1 MAKNKKKRNRQKK
14 KLAQKRKENRF
25 SQIPQEQKAPTPSLS
40 QNFLKKDLRKTF
52 ICALL
57 IIAFEFMLYGWKK

>member
-25 SQIPQEQKAPTPSLS
+25 SQIPQEQKAPASPLP

-57 IIAFEFMLYGWKK
+57 IIAFEFMLYWWKK

>member
-25 SQIPQEQKAPTPSLS
+25 SQTLQDQKAPVPSLP
-40 QNFLKKDLRKTF
+40 QNFLKKDLLKTF

-57 IIAFEFMLYGWKK
+57 IIAFEFMLYWWKK

>member
-25 SQIPQEQKAPTPSLS
+25 SQTLQDQKAPTPSLP
-40 QNFLKKDLRKTF
+40 QNFLKKDLSKTF

-57 IIAFEFMLYGWKK
+57 IIAFEFMLYWWKK